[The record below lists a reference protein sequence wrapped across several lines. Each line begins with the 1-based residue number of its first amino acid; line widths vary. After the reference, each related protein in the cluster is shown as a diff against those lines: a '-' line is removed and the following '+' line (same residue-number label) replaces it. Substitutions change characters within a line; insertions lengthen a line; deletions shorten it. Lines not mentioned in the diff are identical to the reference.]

1 MSIKNVN
8 VKSWNTWFLPTLSQC
23 LVVLLFVFVL
33 KQSHCYIALST
44 LELAVKTSLAWK
56 LQRCT

>member
-1 MSIKNVN
+1 MFN

-23 LVVLLFVFVL
+23 LLVFLFVFVL